1 MTKLSTTTL
10 SQSYDSIHP
19 SEDSEAEIQ
28 RFSSSV
34 TRRGSRLSDIIN
46 LKERKKRNND
56 KRQRDKRGFTWRR
69 WDPEGDFL
77 HQRAPQPHISW
88 QKPLEHA
95 CSPNG
100 EEPQTP
106 EETPTTS
113 LQNISCSVKTVNN
126 SSKSINRDPEMQQSQ
141 ALLLSMDIDQYLA
154 SPSCSSTPPSTFTD
168 LETVSNKSDNSFK
181 TASSDPQI
189 NLLPAKITD
198 SYNILPKKSAKAP
211 HVNKN
216 GSVVSKKLF

>member
-1 MTKLSTTTL
+1 MG
-10 SQSYDSIHP
+10 
-19 SEDSEAEIQ
+19 
-28 RFSSSV
+28 V

-56 KRQRDKRGFTWRR
+56 KRQRDKRGFTWRP

-77 HQRAPQPHISW
+77 RQRAPQPHISW

-95 CSPNG
+95 CSQNG
-100 EEPQTP
+100 KEPQTP
-106 EETPTTS
+106 EETHTTS
-113 LQNISCSVKTVNN
+113 LRIIPSSVKTVE
-126 SSKSINRDPEMQQSQ
+126 DPEMQQSR
-141 ALLLSMDIDQYLA
+141 ALLLSMDIDQCLA
-154 SPSCSSTPPSTFTD
+154 SPSCSPTPPSTFTD
-168 LETVSNKSDNSFK
+168 LDTVSNKSDNSFK

-198 SYNILPKKSAKAP
+198 SYNILPNKSAKAP